1 MRSRHLLFLLA
12 MAIPLASEASESELV
27 QGAEILRPFKQQLKG
42 ALQKGLASGP
52 AEAIAVCRT
61 RAPEI
66 ASALSGDGVRIGRA
80 SDRLRN
86 PANAPPDWVAP
97 LLEAYRSDPSERSAR
112 VADLGERRRGY
123 VEPITVQ
130 ALCLTC
136 HGENL
141 AEPIAARLSDLYPE
155 DRAVGYRVGD
165 FRGVFWVEF
174 PVSE

>member
-1 MRSRHLLFLLA
+1 MRSRRLFFLLA
-12 MAIPLASEASESELV
+12 VAIPLASGASESELAR
-27 QGAEILRPFKQQLKG
+27 GAEILRPFKQQLKG

-52 AEAIAVCRT
+52 AEAIAACRT

-66 ASALSGDGVRIGRA
+66 ASALSVDGVRIGRA

-86 PANAPPDWVAP
+86 PANVPPAWVAP
-97 LLEAYRSDPSERSAR
+97 LLDEYRSDPSMRSAR
-112 VADLGERRRGY
+112 VAHLDERRRGY
-123 VEPITVQ
+123 IEPITVQ

-141 AEPIAARLSDLYPE
+141 AEPIAARLSELYPE